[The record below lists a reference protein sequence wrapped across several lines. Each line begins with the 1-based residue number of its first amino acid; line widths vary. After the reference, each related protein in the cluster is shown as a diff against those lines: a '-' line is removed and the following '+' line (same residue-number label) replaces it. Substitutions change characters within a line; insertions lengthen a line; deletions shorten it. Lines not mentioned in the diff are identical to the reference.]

1 MWHIFLLLLQM
12 VTTSTSAHKCNP
24 IYVRWPR
31 VKVVF
36 GARAEG
42 PYSLMACRSAC
53 TSEEDPMRSG
63 NEMQCSGFNQRE
75 GPSDYAHHCQLYQAD
90 QLQHVD
96 GFVEADDRYSFYWKY
111 CVHSQKTCSGDY
123 AFTFLS
129 DRYMD
134 SREVTR
140 VAYTSSLEDC
150 LSACLDESNFACR
163 SVSFN
168 RTDGGCHLSQQNQ
181 LSKPALL
188 RMNNN
193 PNFRI
198 DYYESNCFNSK
209 FSSKCKLAKMLQKVI
224 YRLVLVT
231 DSFAFEYE
239 CKDDGIL
246 VKVDSKYPYT
256 GALYGLYDFFT
267 CRVEPKDAKRIE
279 YFFPS
284 PTVSKNCS
292 DSIRYKG
299 NDMVLEVVLSTD
311 GIEPLYFITP
321 DDLTYQARCPI
332 REGKYLSPNIDLLP
346 NIER

>member
-1 MWHIFLLLLQM
+1 
-12 VTTSTSAHKCNP
+12 
-24 IYVRWPR
+24 
-31 VKVVF
+31 
-36 GARAEG
+36 
-42 PYSLMACRSAC
+42 
-53 TSEEDPMRSG
+53 
-63 NEMQCSGFNQRE
+63 FNQRQ
-75 GPSDYAHHCQLYQAD
+75 GPNDYTHHCQLYQAD

-123 AFTFLS
+123 AFTFFS

-134 SREVTR
+134 TREIAR
-140 VAYTSSLEDC
+140 IDYTSSLEDC

-181 LSKPALL
+181 LSRPALL

-198 DYYESNCFNSK
+198 DYYENNCFNN
-209 FSSKCKLAKMLQKVI
+209 
-224 YRLVLVT
+224 
-231 DSFAFEYE
+231 SFTFDYE
-239 CKDDGIL
+239 CKDDGIV
-246 VKVDSKYPYT
+246 VKVDSRYPYT

-267 CRVEPKDAKRIE
+267 CRIEPKDAKKIE

-311 GIEPLYFITP
+311 GVEPLYFITP
-321 DDLTYQARCPI
+321 DDLTYQARCPLN
-332 REGKYLSPNIDLLP
+332 EAKHLSPSLDLLP